1 MNQQVDQYLGG
12 RGMIKF
18 GLTLYS
24 SHSFLL
30 SSTYTCDRSQLLL
43 QDMRNQQEIP
53 KVLPQC
59 MIRNAKILNII
70 LLLAFFRTLSSN
82 LDLEYP
88 ALSEENCLKN
98 LLPLP

>member
-1 MNQQVDQYLGG
+1 
-12 RGMIKF
+12 MIKF
-18 GLTLYS
+18 GLTLYPS
-24 SHSFLL
+24 LQFLL
-30 SSTYTCDRSQLLL
+30 SSTYTCDRSHLLF

-53 KVLPQC
+53 IVLPQC